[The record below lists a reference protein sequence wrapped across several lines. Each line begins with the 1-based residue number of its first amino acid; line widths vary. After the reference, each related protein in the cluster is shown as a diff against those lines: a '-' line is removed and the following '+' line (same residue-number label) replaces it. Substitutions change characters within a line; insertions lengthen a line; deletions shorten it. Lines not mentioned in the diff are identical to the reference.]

1 MCGSGLDPAC
11 PLRPQERT
19 QKAQKAWGGESRYT
33 TYARV
38 KLLRGRKETREL
50 STGQIT
56 QRAEEL
62 SFPARPDPNDLTPS
76 AVHLRSRAPTH
87 SLSVSSFA
95 RSLSLSLSLSS
106 SSTVVGIHSHF
117 TIVLCWRPNVLL
129 LLHCD
134 SLAE

>member
-1 MCGSGLDPAC
+1 VWKWLGPGLP
-11 PLRPQERT
+11 RT
-19 QKAQKAWGGESRYT
+19 ATRANAKGPKSVGGESRYT

-87 SLSVSSFA
+87 PLSVSSFA
-95 RSLSLSLSLSS
+95 RSLSLSLSS